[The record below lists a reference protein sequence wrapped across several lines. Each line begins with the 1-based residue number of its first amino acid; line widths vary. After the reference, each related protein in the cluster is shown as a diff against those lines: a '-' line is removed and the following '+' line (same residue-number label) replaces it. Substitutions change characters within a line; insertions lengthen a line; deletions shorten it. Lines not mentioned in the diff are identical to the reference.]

1 MGVSVKAKQVQET
14 AAKPKAAVTHTP
26 KAKASQVVSEA
37 QAMVD
42 EAVQIHQRLEELEV
56 PAMQKRLD
64 EIKKH
69 FSGIAKSMPFDEVA
83 VFKGTK
89 GEMEFT
95 KASMEVEI
103 TDKPGLVKALG
114 KDVFMEIAKVGVT
127 DMKKYLAQN
136 EIDQFTTK
144 VPGSRRLASIRST
157 EKN

>member
-1 MGVSVKAKQVQET
+1 MGVSVKSKQVQEP
-14 AAKPKAAVTHTP
+14 AAKPKAAVSHTP

-42 EAVQIHQRLEELEV
+42 EAVQIHKKLEELEV

-69 FSGIAKSMPFDEVA
+69 FSGIAKSMPQDEVA
-83 VFKGTK
+83 IFKGTE
-89 GEMEFT
+89 GELEFT
-95 KASMEVEI
+95 KASQEIEI
-103 TDKPGLVKALG
+103 TNKDGLIKALG
-114 KDVFMEIAKVGVT
+114 KDVFKEIAKVSVT
-127 DMKKYLAQN
+127 DMRKYLAQN

-157 EKN
+157 N